1 MVSMKVTDKELRK
14 IIREELS
21 SSYVTPVAGLTALMQ
36 EFDVPVHSRK
46 KISQTVQT
54 VFKSD
59 GGPLDASYEVERLLK
74 IDNLP
79 MDFYTQ
85 AVDCVRKDSTGQLKE
100 GIFGDLLG
108 FIGGVLKD
116 AFSVEADTSKI
127 RKPNKK
133 LEPKKNLEDQVFA
146 LSIALQTTA
155 AAIVHLDEDLDD
167 VLKTIGDLDA
177 SDTEYFK
184 EDAERALRDAGEGY
198 GYFRSYL
205 VNTDLDK
212 WSPPIA
218 KVGKSLPESPDN
230 ITKAYED
237 LTAALGKLDNMN
249 IPSEASKILKQEGA
263 EEAAKKTDSVS
274 LLEDSMGGVKK
285 ISSVL
290 AKAKKVE
297 QEIQGLIGLMSSKG
311 DEKTPVASGMVGEHS
326 VLRNYISSLIIET
339 ERYK

>member
-1 MVSMKVTDKELRK
+1 MVSMKVTDRELRK

-21 SSYVTPVAGLTALMQ
+21 SSYVAPVEGFAKLMQ
-36 EFDVPVHSRK
+36 EFDVPQRHRK
-46 KISQTVQT
+46 KVSQTIKS
-54 VFKSD
+54 VFANN
-59 GGPLDASYEVERLLK
+59 GGPLDAAYEVENLLK

-79 MDFYTQ
+79 TDFYTQ
-85 AVDCVRKDSTGQLKE
+85 AADCVKKDSGSQLKE
-100 GIFGDLLG
+100 GIFGDILG
-108 FIGGVLKD
+108 FIGSVLKD

-155 AAIVHLDEDLDD
+155 AAVVGLDQDLDD
-167 VLKTIGDLDA
+167 ALKTMGDLDP
-177 SDTEYFK
+177 SDTEDFK
-184 EDAERALRDAGEGY
+184 EDAERALRDAGRGY

-205 VNTDLDK
+205 ADGDLDK

-218 KVGKSLPESPDN
+218 KVGKSLPESPDD

-237 LTAALGKLDNMN
+237 LTSALGKLDNMN
-249 IPSEASKILKQEGA
+249 IPGEASKILKQEGA

-274 LLEDSMGGVKK
+274 LLEDSMAGVKK

-290 AKAKKVE
+290 VKAKKVG
-297 QEIQGLIGLMSSKG
+297 QEIQALVKLMSSKG
-311 DEKTPVASGMVGEHS
+311 DEKAPAASSLVGENS